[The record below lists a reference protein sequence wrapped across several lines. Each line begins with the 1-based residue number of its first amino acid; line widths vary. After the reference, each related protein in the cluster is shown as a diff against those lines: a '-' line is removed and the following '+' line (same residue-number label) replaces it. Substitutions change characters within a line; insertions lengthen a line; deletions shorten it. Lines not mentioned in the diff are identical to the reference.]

1 MFFFT
6 RRKFNF
12 TPLLFSICL
21 LTCSSAAFGADS
33 LFEKQVVP
41 ILQQHCI
48 ECHNAST
55 KDGGLSLESSQ
66 GLIAGGENGRVLVA
80 GAPEESLLLDYV
92 IGPEPEMPKKGKPL
106 SKAEIE
112 ILRQWIK
119 AGAVWPDGVQI
130 QEAQL
135 SQTDWWSF
143 QPLKQPAVPQ
153 LSEADTKQVRT
164 PIDAFLLAELRKK
177 GLSFS
182 PAADRRTL
190 IRRLYFDLIG
200 LPPSPAEITKFVN
213 DPDPRAYEK
222 LVDQLLASPRY
233 GERWARHWLDVVHYA
248 DTHGYDKDKLRENAW
263 PYRDY
268 VIRALNADKPY
279 TQFIEEQIAG
289 DILQP
294 HSPDGVPATGFIVAG
309 PFDWV
314 GQIEINEK
322 LIEKK
327 ITRNLD
333 RDDMVATV
341 MNSTV
346 SLTVQC
352 ARCHN
357 HKFDPIAQ
365 EDYYGLQA
373 VFAGIDRA
381 DRDFDP
387 NPQSAEKRKELLA
400 AQTKH
405 QQQQQ
410 PLEAKIHTRGGKQL
424 AQLDEQIA
432 KAVNA
437 QKGQG
442 VEYGYHS
449 QIEKTDKTSKWVQ
462 LKFKQPV
469 SAERVTLIAAYDDYN
484 NIKAGFGFPKRFK
497 LEISDTGDF
506 AATKTIIADHSQQDF
521 PNPQN
526 KLVNFE
532 LEGQNFQY
540 LRMTAT
546 QLAPRSNDFMFALG
560 EIKVL
565 NSQGQNIAGQAVV
578 ESLDSIEALP
588 RWSRKNL
595 TDGKFYHSAD
605 SNEDLASL
613 KAERDQLLTSLTTA
627 DEKTALKTITA
638 ELSRIKQELDQ
649 LPQLQKVFAAATHF
663 KQQGNFKSTAGEPRA
678 VFLLSRGSEKAPVK
692 EVEPSAPKLI
702 SGLNGTFQLKDPQ
715 NEGAR
720 RLALAQ
726 WITSRENPLTWRSI
740 VNRVWQYHFGKAIV
754 DTPNDFGKMGAL
766 PTHPALLDYLAA
778 RFRDEGQSLK
788 ALHRL
793 LVLSTAY
800 QQTSLT
806 HPEGNQIDGDNRL
819 LWRMNRRKLEAEAIR
834 DSVLQVSGKLDLTMY
849 GPGDRLFVLE
859 KPQHSPHYLYQK
871 YDPVSEESHR
881 RSIYR
886 FIVRS
891 VPDPFMETLDCAD
904 PSQMTPKRLET
915 LTALQALSLL
925 NDHFMVSMSAFYA
938 RKIKEESTDL
948 STQIQ
953 LAFKTTLGRP
963 PEQAELDILQTI
975 GTQYGIENVCRLIFN
990 SNEFI
995 FID

>member
-1 MFFFT
+1 MCW
-6 RRKFNF
+6 
-12 TPLLFSICL
+12 LLFPS
-21 LTCSSAAFGADS
+21 TTDAEEST
-33 LFEKQVVP
+33 FEKQVVP
-41 ILQQHCI
+41 ILQKHCI
-48 ECHNAST
+48 ECHNDST
-55 KDGGLSLESSQ
+55 RDGGLSLENHK
-66 GLIAGGENGRVLVA
+66 GLHAGGENGRVLVA
-80 GAPEESLLLDYV
+80 GAPQESLLLDYV

-106 SKAEIE
+106 TKAEVE
-112 ILRQWIK
+112 TLRQWIK
-119 AGAVWPDGVQI
+119 EGATWPTGFQI
-130 QEAQL
+130 REAQL

-143 QPLKQPAVPQ
+143 QPLKQPVVPQ
-153 LSEADTKQVRT
+153 FSVADTKLIRT
-164 PIDAFLLAELRKK
+164 PIDAFLLAQLRKN

-182 PAADRRTL
+182 PLADRRTL

-200 LPPSPAEITKFVN
+200 LPPTPTEISKFVN
-213 DPDPRAYEK
+213 DPNPRAYEG
-222 LVDQLLASPRY
+222 LVDRLLASPRY

-268 VIRALNADKPY
+268 VIRAFNEDKPY
-279 TQFIEEQIAG
+279 SQFIQEQIAG
-289 DILQP
+289 DILHP
-294 HSPDGVPATGFIVAG
+294 YSPDGVPATGFIVAG

-381 DRDFDP
+381 DRDYEP
-387 NPQSAEKRKELLA
+387 NAKSATRRKSLMASQKNYL
-400 AQTKH
+400 
-405 QQQQQ
+405 QQKQA
-410 PLEAKIHTRGGKQL
+410 LEAKIRERGGKSL
-424 AQLDEQIA
+424 VELEEQIA
-432 KAVNA
+432 EALNA
-437 QKGQG
+437 KKGQG

-449 QIEKTDKTSKWVQ
+449 HIEKSDKTNKWVQ
-462 LKFKQPV
+462 LNFKQPIT
-469 SAERVTLIAAYDDYN
+469 ADRITLMAAYDDYN
-484 NIKAGFGFPKRFK
+484 KIGAGFGFPKRFK
-497 LEISDTGDF
+497 LEISDTADF
-506 AATKTIIADHSQQDF
+506 ATTKNIIADHTGADF
-521 PNPQN
+521 PNPQTR
-526 KLVNFE
+526 LVHFD
-532 LEGQNFQY
+532 LKGQRFQY

-546 QLAPRSNDFMFALG
+546 QLAPRSNDFIFALG

-565 NSQGQNIAGQAVV
+565 DSRGENLSSQSVV
-578 ESLDSIEALP
+578 TSLDSIEAPP
-588 RWSRKNL
+588 RWSRKNVI
-595 TDGKFYHSAD
+595 DGKFYYSAD
-605 SNEDLASL
+605 SNHNLAQL
-613 KAERDQLLTSLTTA
+613 KSKRDQLVASFSSA
-627 DEKTALKTITA
+627 EEKQSLKTLSA
-638 ELSRIKQELDQ
+638 ELSQIKQKLDQ
-649 LPQLQKVFAAATHF
+649 LPPLQKVFAAATHF
-663 KQQGNFKSTAGEPRA
+663 KGRGNFKSTLGKPRP
-678 VFLLSRGSEKAPVK
+678 VFLLSRGSEKSPVK
-692 EVEPSAPKLI
+692 EVKPTAPKMI
-702 SGLNGTFQLKDPQ
+702 SALSGVMQLENLN

-720 RLALAQ
+720 RIALAR
-726 WITSRENPLTWRSI
+726 WITNRDNPLTWRSI
-740 VNRVWQYHFGKAIV
+740 VNRVWQYHFGKALV

-766 PTHPALLDYLAA
+766 PSHPELLDYLAS

-788 ALHRL
+788 TLHRM

-800 QQTSLT
+800 QQSSLS
-806 HPEGNQIDGDNRL
+806 HSERNQIDGDNRL

-871 YDPVSEESHR
+871 FDPASAEKHR

-915 LTALQALSLL
+915 LTALQALSLM
-925 NDHFMVSMSAFYA
+925 NDHFMVSMSTFYA
-938 RKIKEESTDL
+938 QKVKAESSDL
-948 STQIQ
+948 STQIK
-953 LAFKTTLGRP
+953 LAFETTLGRP
-963 PEQAELDILQTI
+963 PKQSELEILQNI
-975 GTQYGIENVCRLIFN
+975 GSRYGIENVCRLIFN

>member
-1 MFFFT
+1 MFYFT
-6 RRKFNF
+6 KMKWIL
-12 TPLLFSICL
+12 TPLLSSMCL
-21 LTCSSAAFGADS
+21 LLCSSFCYAAESIFA
-33 LFEKQVVP
+33 KQVVP
-41 ILQQHCI
+41 ILQKHCI
-48 ECHNAST
+48 ECHNDST
-55 KDGGLSLESSQ
+55 RDGGLSLENHK
-66 GLIAGGENGRVLVA
+66 GFIVGGENGRVVAA
-80 GAPEESLLLDYV
+80 GAPDDSLLLEYV
-92 IGPEPEMPKKGKPL
+92 SGPEPEMPKKGKPL
-106 SKAEIE
+106 TKAEVE
-112 ILRQWIK
+112 TLRQWIK
-119 AGAVWPDGVQI
+119 AGATWPTGTEI
-130 QEAQL
+130 REAQL

-143 QPLKQPAVPQ
+143 QPLTQPAVPQ
-153 LSEADTKQVRT
+153 LPEVDSNLVRT
-164 PIDAFLLAELRKK
+164 PIDAFLLARLQEQ

-182 PAADRRTL
+182 PIAKRRTL
-190 IRRLYFDLIG
+190 IRRLYYDLIG
-200 LPPSPAEITKFVN
+200 LPPTPTEISKFIN
-213 DPDPRAYEK
+213 DPNPRAYET

-248 DTHGYDKDKLRENAW
+248 DTHGYDKDKLRVNAW

-268 VIRALNADKPY
+268 VIRALNEDKPY
-279 TQFIEEQIAG
+279 TQFIQEQIAG

-381 DRDFDP
+381 ERDYEP
-387 NPQSAEKRKELLA
+387 NTKSASKRKSLTA
-400 AQTKH
+400 DHKKH
-405 QQQQQ
+405 LRQKQA
-410 PLEAKIHTRGGKQL
+410 LESKIRKRGGKTL
-424 AQLDEQIA
+424 GEMEENIAQALNT
-432 KAVNA
+432 K
-437 QKGQG
+437 KGQG

-449 QIEKTDKTSKWVQ
+449 HIEKSDKTNKWVQ
-462 LKFKQPV
+462 LTFKQPV
-469 SAERVTLIAAYDDYN
+469 SVDRITLVAAYDNYN
-484 NIKAGFGFPKRFK
+484 KIGAGFGFPTRFK
-497 LEISDTGDF
+497 LESSNTDDF
-506 AATKTIIADHSQQDF
+506 TASKTIIADHTQVDF
-521 PNPQN
+521 PNPKT
-526 KLVNFE
+526 KLIQFN
-532 LEGQNFQY
+532 LKGQSFRY

-546 QLAPRSNDFMFALG
+546 QLAPRSNDFIFALG

-565 NSQGQNIAGQAVV
+565 NPQGQNIASQAAVT
-578 ESLDSIEALP
+578 SLDSIEALP

-595 TDGKFYHSAD
+595 NDGKFYHSAD
-605 SNEDLASL
+605 SNENLAEL
-613 KAERDQLLTSLTTA
+613 KSKRDQLFASLSSA
-627 DEKTALKTITA
+627 DEKHSLKT
-638 ELSRIKQELDQ
+638 LSTKLSQIKQELSQ
-649 LPQLQKVFAAATHF
+649 LPPMQKVFAASTHF
-663 KQQGNFKSTAGEPRA
+663 NRQGNFKPTQGEPRP
-678 VFLLSRGSEKAPVK
+678 VFLLSRGSEKSPVK
-692 EVEPSAPKLI
+692 EVKPTAPKMI
-702 SGLNGTFQLKDPQ
+702 SALSGVIQLKNPND
-715 NEGAR
+715 EGAR
-720 RLALAQ
+720 RVALAQ
-726 WITSRENPLTWRSI
+726 WITSRKNPLTWRSI

-754 DTPNDFGKMGAL
+754 DTPNDFGKMGSL
-766 PTHPALLDYLAA
+766 PSHPELLDYLAS

-788 ALHRL
+788 TLHRM

-800 QQTSLT
+800 QQSSLS
-806 HPEGNQIDGDNRL
+806 HSRGNQIDGDNRL

-834 DSVLQVSGKLDLTMY
+834 DSVLQISGKLNFNMY

-871 YDPVSEESHR
+871 FDPASAEIHR

-925 NDHFMVSMSAFYA
+925 NDDFMVSMSNFYA
-938 RKIKEESTDL
+938 QKIKTESPEL
-948 STQIQ
+948 SAQIK
-953 LAFKTTLGRP
+953 LAFETTLGRP
-963 PEQAELDILQTI
+963 PRQGELDILRNI
-975 GTQYGIENVCRLIFN
+975 GSRYGIENVCRLIFN